1 MTQTAPARAV
11 TRATRRP
18 APGTRTPR
26 PPRLGGSVAD
36 KLFLIP
42 IAVVFVVLFLIPVA
56 RSAWWSL
63 TDFNG
68 FDNDY
73 SFVGLTNY
81 TRVFSD
87 TSMIAGF
94 TFTLMYTIATT
105 LVITCLAIPLALAL
119 NRKFFGRN
127 LVRAAFFFPAI
138 PSIAV
143 LGLVWGFILSPLGGG
158 VINRVLESLGG
169 SSLPWLSDPALARF
183 SVILVG
189 VWSQVGWHAILY
201 LAYLQAIPAELEEV
215 ATIDGANAR
224 QRFFHITL
232 PLLMPAMTVS
242 QLLLLT
248 NGLKVYDLPITLT
261 NGGPGFSTYTLT
273 QSIIQRGIAE
283 SEFGQASALAVVFMV
298 VIGIVV
304 GLQLLLA
311 RRLEGRIQ

>member
-1 MTQTAPARAV
+1 MTQTAPLRAV

-18 APGTRTPR
+18 VAGVRTPR
-26 PPRLGGSVAD
+26 LRLGDTVAD
-36 KLFLIP
+36 KLFLLP
-42 IAVVFVVLFLIPVA
+42 IAVVFVVLFLVPVV

-68 FDNDY
+68 LDNDY
-73 SFVGLTNY
+73 AFVGLSNY
-81 TRVFSD
+81 ARVFSD

-94 TFTLMYTIATT
+94 TFTLLYTLATT
-105 LVITCLAIPLALAL
+105 LVITCLAIPLALVL

-169 SSLPWLSDPALARF
+169 SSLPWLSSPGLARF

-189 VWSQVGWHAILY
+189 VWSAVGWHAILY
-201 LAYLQAIPAELEEV
+201 LAYLQAIPAELGEV

-224 QRFFHITL
+224 QRFIHITL
-232 PLLMPAMTVS
+232 PLLIPAMTVS

-283 SEFGQASALAVVFMV
+283 SEFGQASALAVVFMA
-298 VIGIVV
+298 VIGVVV
-304 GLQLLLA
+304 GVQLLIA

>member
-11 TRATRRP
+11 ARATRHP
-18 APGTRTPR
+18 APATRAPR
-26 PPRLGGSVAD
+26 TARPRGAVAD
-36 KLFLIP
+36 KLFLLP
-42 IAVVFVVLFLIPVA
+42 IAVVLVVLFLVPLA

-68 FDNDY
+68 LDNDY
-73 SFVGLTNY
+73 AFVGLTNY

-87 TSMIAGF
+87 ASMIAGF
-94 TFTLMYTIATT
+94 TFTLLYTIATT
-105 LVITCLAIPLALAL
+105 LVITCLAIPLALVL
-119 NRKFFGRN
+119 NRRFFGRN

-158 VINRVLESLGG
+158 VLNRILIGLGG

-189 VWSQVGWHAILY
+189 VWSAVGWHAILY
-201 LAYLQAIPAELEEV
+201 LAYLQAIPAELGEV
-215 ATIDGANAR
+215 ATIDGANAW
-224 QRFFHITL
+224 QRFVHITL
-232 PLLMPAMTVS
+232 PLLTPAMTVS

-248 NGLKVYDLPITLT
+248 GGLKVYDLPITLT

-298 VIGIVV
+298 VIGAVV

>member
-1 MTQTAPARAV
+1 MTQTATARAV
-11 TRATRRP
+11 PRATRRP
-18 APGTRTPR
+18 AVGIHAPR
-26 PPRLGGSVAD
+26 RPRLGESVAN
-36 KLFLIP
+36 KLFLLP

-73 SFVGLTNY
+73 GFVGLSNY
-81 TRVFSD
+81 TRVFAD
-87 TSMIAGF
+87 TSMVAGF
-94 TFTLMYTIATT
+94 TFTLLYTIATT
-105 LVITCLAIPLALAL
+105 VVITCLAIPLALVL

-158 VINRVLESLGG
+158 VINRILESLGA

-183 SVILVG
+183 SVVLVG
-189 VWSQVGWHAILY
+189 VWSLVGWHAILY

-224 QRFFHITL
+224 QRFWHITL
-232 PLLMPAMTVS
+232 PLLTPAMTVS

-261 NGGPGFSTYTLT
+261 GGGPGFSTYTLT

-283 SEFGQASALAVVFMV
+283 SEFGEASALAVVFMA
-298 VIGIVV
+298 VIGVVV

-311 RRLEGRIQ
+311 RRLEGRIS

>member
-1 MTQTAPARAV
+1 MTQAAPPKAV
-11 TRATRRP
+11 TRVTRRT
-18 APGTRTPR
+18 GSDTHSPR
-26 PPRLGGSVAD
+26 RPRITGGFAD
-36 KLFLIP
+36 KLFLLP
-42 IAVVFVVLFLIPVA
+42 IAVVLVVLFLIPVA

-73 SFVGLTNY
+73 NFVGLSNY

-94 TFTLMYTIATT
+94 TFTLLYTIVTT

-127 LVRAAFFFPAI
+127 FVRAAFFFPAI

-143 LGLVWGFILSPLGGG
+143 LGLVWGFILSPLSGG
-158 VINRVLESLGG
+158 VLNRIIEAFGG
-169 SSLPWLSDPALARF
+169 SSLPWLSSPGLARF

-189 VWSQVGWHAILY
+189 VWSLVGWHAILY

-215 ATIDGANAR
+215 ATIDGASPW
-224 QRFFHITL
+224 QRFIHVTL
-232 PLLMPAMTVS
+232 PLLTPAITVS

-248 NGLKVYDLPITLT
+248 GGLKVYDLPVTLT
-261 NGGPGFSTYTLT
+261 NGGPAFATYTLT

-298 VIGIVV
+298 VIGVV
-304 GLQLLLA
+304 VAVQLLIA
-311 RRLEGRIQ
+311 RRLEGRLQ

>member
-1 MTQTAPARAV
+1 MTQTAPVRAV
-11 TRATRRP
+11 TAATHRP
-18 APGTRTPR
+18 AAGIRAPR
-26 PPRLGGSVAD
+26 FRLGDPVAD
-36 KLFLIP
+36 KLFLLP

-68 FDNDY
+68 LDNDY
-73 SFVGLTNY
+73 AFVGLSNY
-81 TRVFSD
+81 ARVFTD

-94 TFTLMYTIATT
+94 TFTLLYTIATT
-105 LVITCLAIPLALAL
+105 LVITCLAIPLALVL

-158 VINRVLESLGG
+158 VINRILEGLGG

-189 VWSQVGWHAILY
+189 VWSAVGWHAILY
-201 LAYLQAIPAELEEV
+201 LAYLQAIPAELGEV
-215 ATIDGANAR
+215 ATIDGANAW
-224 QRFFHITL
+224 QRFIHITL
-232 PLLMPAMTVS
+232 PLLIPAMTVS

-298 VIGIVV
+298 VIGLVV
-304 GLQLLLA
+304 GLQLLIA